1 MAPRTRFTSDIV
13 LDAALAQ
20 TRASGISSVSARSI
34 AASLGASIAPVF
46 TAFSSMDALHE
57 RLMDR
62 IISEFVGRAGALTDQ
77 DDPLWAAGEGWLRF
91 ALEEPRLYEAI
102 FLTVHP
108 WHSKWGPIRRQL
120 AERLGEHPR
129 YAALP
134 LPVRFALV
142 GRASIVLH
150 GLGLELWS
158 GRLRTR
164 DLRTLVVQL
173 VQPVVD
179 AALQNGWTVDL
190 HLSVP
195 SSIPLPQETE

>member
-20 TRASGISSVSARSI
+20 TRSSGIASVSARTI

-62 IISEFVGRAGALTDQ
+62 IIGEFVGRAGAVSEG

-108 WHSKWGPIRRQL
+108 WHGKWGPVRRQL
-120 AERLGEHPR
+120 AERMGEFPR
-129 YAALP
+129 YAHLP
-134 LPVRFALV
+134 AAVRFALV

-179 AALQNGWTVDL
+179 AALQNAWTADL
-190 HLSVP
+190 HMSFAT
-195 SSIPLPQETE
+195 STTLPQETE

>member
-1 MAPRTRFTSDIV
+1 MAPRTRFTSDII
-13 LDAALAQ
+13 LDAALSQ
-20 TRASGISSVSARSI
+20 TRAAGIASVSARTI

-62 IISEFVGRAGALTDQ
+62 IIGEFVARAGAMSDG

-91 ALEEPRLYEAI
+91 ALDEPRLYEAI

-108 WHSKWGPIRRQL
+108 WHAKWGPVRRQL
-120 AERLGEHPR
+120 AERMGQFPR
-129 YAALP
+129 YAHVSPA
-134 LPVRFALV
+134 VRFALV

-158 GRLRTR
+158 GRLRTG

-179 AALQNGWTVDL
+179 SALQHGWTVDL
-190 HLSVP
+190 HMSLP
-195 SSIPLPQETE
+195 SSTILPQETE